1 MKNNKWLFLIAI
13 TLILVGVAIYFYL
26 NSRSSETHQSGAY
39 PPVKVALEYSGR
51 TKYSTSAFQYW

>member
-13 TLILVGVAIYFYL
+13 TLILVGVSIYFYL

-39 PPVKVALEYSGR
+39 PPVKVAL
-51 TKYSTSAFQYW
+51 STVDLLRK